1 VGLTIWDTTV
11 ARVGL
16 FANVV
21 PRAVA
26 SARAAKNGDER
37 LGIPPSKV
45 GARTVGESAV
55 DELFV
60 ALNSVLRDVSEI
72 DDLAAAVQRCDAA
85 APVLT
90 ELGVTGVNR
99 PQPVPTILRR
109 SRKRFTTTVYDH
121 VDFKLDVDLPEPMAA
136 YAPYLDGVSSA
147 RVLAHEE
154 PGRRWIIWVH
164 GAGQGRPDDMFS
176 FRAAHLHEK
185 LGYNVVLP
193 VLPAHGARRHPNV
206 AFPGFD
212 PLENIAVT
220 IRAVA
225 EIRALVSWIGAQD
238 PAEVTIAGTSLGGP
252 LAGLVAGLEP
262 SVSSVLALVPMLGV
276 HTTLAHHMDRVGK
289 IGREAAALLRSDSVR
304 AVSSVVDP
312 LAVTPYAEPDR
323 RLVIAALNDRV
334 TWVTA
339 AQKLHHHWG
348 GRIEWY
354 PGGHVGHVF
363 SGRVREL
370 TDEFLAETAAATP

>member
-1 VGLTIWDTTV
+1 MGLSKWDTTV

-16 FANVV
+16 FANVM

-26 SARAAKNGDER
+26 SARAAARGSDR

-60 ALNSVLRDVSEI
+60 AINSIVRDVSSI
-72 DDLAAAVQRCDAA
+72 DDLASDVARCEEA

-90 ELGVTGVNR
+90 ELGVTGVNQ

-109 SRKRFTTTVYDH
+109 TRKRFTTTVYELI
-121 VDFKLDVDLPEPMAA
+121 DFYQEVNLPGPLAP
-136 YAPYLDGVSSA
+136 YAPYLDGVVSA
-147 RVLAHEE
+147 RVLAHDE

-164 GAGQGRPDDMFS
+164 GAGQGRPDDLFT

-185 LGYNVVLP
+185 LGYNVILP
-193 VLPAHGARRHPNV
+193 VLPAHGTRAHPSV
-206 AFPGFD
+206 DYPGFD
-212 PLENIAVT
+212 PLENVAVT
-220 IRAVA
+220 VRAIA
-225 EIRALVSWIGAQD
+225 EIRALVAWANSAA
-238 PAEVTIAGTSLGGP
+238 PADITIAGTSLGGP
-252 LAGLVAGLEP
+252 LAAMVAGLEP

-276 HTTLAHHMDRVGK
+276 HSTLAHHMDRAGELGK
-289 IGREAAALLRSDSVR
+289 TAAQLLRSDSVT
-304 AVSSVVDP
+304 AVTSVVDP
-312 LAVTPYAEPDR
+312 LSVMPYAEPDR

-339 AQKLHHHWG
+339 AQKLHDHWG

-363 SGRVREL
+363 SGVVKSL
-370 TDEFLAETAAATP
+370 TDEFLSTQPS

>member
-1 VGLTIWDTTV
+1 M

-16 FANVV
+16 FANIV

-26 SARAAKNGDER
+26 SARAAGR
-37 LGIPPSKV
+37 GHATLGIPPSKV

-60 ALNSVLRDVSEI
+60 AINSVLRDVSSI
-72 DDLAAAVQRCDAA
+72 DDLAEAVVRCEAA

-90 ELGVTGVNR
+90 DLGVTGVNQ

-109 SRKRFTTTVYDH
+109 SRKRFTTTTYEH
-121 VDFKLDVDLPEPMAA
+121 IDFSPKVELPEPLVG
-136 YAPYLDGVSSA
+136 YAPYLDGVLSA
-147 RVLAHEE
+147 RLLVHDE
-154 PGRRWIIWVH
+154 PNRPWIIWVH
-164 GAGQGRPDDMFS
+164 GVGQGRPDDIYS

-193 VLPAHGARRHPNV
+193 VLPAHGARSHANVVHPS
-206 AFPGFD
+206 FD

-220 IRAVA
+220 VQAIA
-225 EIRALVSWIGAQD
+225 EVRTMVSWVGAQD
-238 PAEVTIAGTSLGGP
+238 PAAITVAGTSLGGP
-252 LAGLVAGLEP
+252 LAAIVAGLEP

-276 HTTLAHHMDRVGK
+276 HATLAHHLDRAGKVG
-289 IGREAAALLRSDSVR
+289 RDAAALLRSDSVR

-312 LAVTPYAEPDR
+312 LAVLPYAEPDR

-339 AQKLHHHWG
+339 AQRLHHHWG

-370 TDEFLAETAAATP
+370 TDQFLTEGAD